1 MTSLSLSRHWLQGR
15 CWSEHGPRLC
25 FFRHYYL
32 PRDTVTSTTTADH
45 LNPENGNE
53 VVFTSPLTVQVYEEV
68 TKTRKEEVDLDTGR
82 RRSFVEEKRF
92 EVLDLTG
99 ETPRRRGSQ
108 RTPLR
113 SLNNQVQLETRRH
126 SSKAEES
133 VLCLS
138 SPVPGPYPEK
148 THVLT
153 MSGVILMIFPTC
165 DI

>member
-1 MTSLSLSRHWLQGR
+1 M
-15 CWSEHGPRLC
+15 
-25 FFRHYYL
+25 

-45 LNPENGNE
+45 LNPENGDE

-113 SLNNQVQLETRRH
+113 SLNNQLETRRH
-126 SSKAEES
+126 SSKEITPLNERLQLLRAPVKHQRTAARRHSFSQPAPAS
-133 VLCLS
+133 V
-138 SPVPGPYPEK
+138 
-148 THVLT
+148 
-153 MSGVILMIFPTC
+153 MIM
-165 DI
+165 

>member
-1 MTSLSLSRHWLQGR
+1 M
-15 CWSEHGPRLC
+15 
-25 FFRHYYL
+25 

-45 LNPENGNE
+45 LNPENGDE

-153 MSGVILMIFPTC
+153 MSGMSGVILMIFPTC